1 MHSFQVLMQPF
12 SRVANSLLNTCAD
25 FTLCGLASFIS
36 ADMLPHSFVLEIS
49 KLAFC
54 QHNCYRLHSQSLSV
68 LSQELQLD

>member
-49 KLAFC
+49 KLALC